1 MTVERDTA
9 HAAYVLHS
17 HPYRETS
24 LLVDVFTRGR
34 GRLTLVARGA
44 RRPRSVLRGQLMS
57 FQPLALSWFGKG
69 EVRTLSRAEWVGGQ
83 PLLAGWALLCGFYL
97 NELLQR
103 LLPRDD
109 AHEALFEAYTVALAG
124 LSRVQDEA
132 PVLRR
137 FERALLK
144 ELGYA
149 LTLEHEIG
157 SGQPILSGKTY
168 TYEPERGP
176 VPAAVAGRNSSGQ
189 RNDTPLLDGQAL
201 LDIARDDFSNPM
213 TLVQAKS
220 LMRALI
226 NHRLEYRPLQSR
238 RIFQELQDL

>member
-69 EVRTLSRAEWVGGQ
+69 EVRTLSRAEWVVGQ
-83 PLLAGWALLCGFYL
+83 PLLAGRALLCGFYL

-109 AHEALFEAYTVALAG
+109 AHEALFEAYTVALTG

-157 SGQPILSGKTY
+157 SGQPIVSGKTY

-201 LDIARDDFSNPM
+201 LDIARDDFSNPS

>member
-83 PLLAGWALLCGFYL
+83 PLLAGRALLCGFYL

-157 SGQPILSGKTY
+157 SGQPIVSGKTY

-176 VPAAVAGRNSSGQ
+176 VPAAVAGRNSAGQ